1 MLRVVTDAVPCTQ
14 VGPRGSWSQEL
25 QDYTQDLP
33 ATYANSTYYSYERG
47 VRSVDCYSLA
57 YPTWV

>member
-47 VRSVDCYSLA
+47 VRSV
-57 YPTWV
+57 